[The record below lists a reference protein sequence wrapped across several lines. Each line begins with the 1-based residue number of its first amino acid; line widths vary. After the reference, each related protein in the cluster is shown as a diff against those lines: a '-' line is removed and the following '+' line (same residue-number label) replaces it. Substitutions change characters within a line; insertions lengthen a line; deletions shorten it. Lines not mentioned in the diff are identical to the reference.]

1 MSTTRRTVDEDAILD
16 ATLKSVMAIGIRR
29 TTMSDIARQA
39 DVSRVTVYRRFGDL
53 ATLIAALMTR
63 EFGAVLATAQEQTAG
78 EHDARSRL
86 VALAVHG
93 AELLCEHPL
102 LHRILDV
109 DPEIVLPYVTLRAG
123 RFQQAV
129 IEIYAQELRAG
140 MEDGS
145 IAPGDPGAMAAAI
158 ELAQRGFVLS
168 ARSRHTARQRA
179 TAAHELR
186 RMLEGYLRP

>member
-1 MSTTRRTVDEDAILD
+1 VSTTRRTVDEDAILD
-16 ATLKSVMAIGIRR
+16 ATLRSVMAIGIRR
-29 TTMSDIARQA
+29 TTMSDVARQA
-39 DVSRVTVYRRFGDL
+39 GVSRVTVYRRFDDL
-53 ATLIAALMTR
+53 AALMAALMSR
-63 EFGAVLATAQEQTAG
+63 EFGAVLATAQEQATREADG
-78 EHDARSRL
+78 RSRL

-109 DPEIVLPYVTLRAG
+109 DPEIVLPYVTVRAG
-123 RFQQAV
+123 HFQQAV

-140 MEDGS
+140 IEDGS

-158 ELAQRGFVLS
+158 ELAQRGLVLS
-168 ARSRHTARQRA
+168 ARSRRTAKERA
-179 TAAHELR
+179 TATAELR